1 MSDITTAGVTFL
13 LQAAIQEAGT
23 TYFTSGVNAAL
34 GVGDSST
41 AYSAAQTDLQ
51 ASTNKLRRVATVT
64 RATNV
69 LTFTSVF
76 GSTDAVW
83 TWNEIGIF
91 NNPTSG
97 GTMLARQV
105 PSPSLGSKPSGQT
118 WTLVI
123 TATGAAA

>member
-13 LQAAIQEAGT
+13 LAAAIQEAGT

-34 GVGDSST
+34 GVGDST
-41 AYSAAQTDLQ
+41 TPYNANQTDLV
-51 ASTNKLRRVATVT
+51 ASSNKLRRVATVT

-76 GSTDAVW
+76 GSTDAVF

-105 PSPSLGSKPSGQT
+105 PVTSLGAKPSGQT